1 MKTTI
6 SKALMAATFF
16 AGALVPMTAIA
27 DDAKEVIDHSTST
40 LQTFVS
46 DPNVASL
53 LKKAK
58 GVVIIPKFVKAGFIV
73 GGASGD
79 GVLVAK
85 TAKGW
90 SQPAF
95 FEMGQGSIG
104 FQVGAES
111 QQILIVIMTDH
122 GLNELADG
130 KLSVGGDAS
139 ATAWDSN
146 KGVNEQTATSDM
158 ITFVRSKG
166 GYAGVSVSGGDLDD
180 DEDKNED
187 FYGKNVDTKA
197 IIAGTVTANPG
208 SAQLLNV
215 LKAY

>member
-6 SKALMAATFF
+6 SKALVAATLF
-16 AGALVPMTAIA
+16 AGTLVPMTAVA
-27 DDAKEVIDHSTST
+27 DNAREVVDHSTST
-40 LQTFVS
+40 LQTFAS

-85 TAKGW
+85 TPKGW

-104 FQVGAES
+104 FQFGAES
-111 QQILIVIMTDH
+111 QQILIIIMTDH

-158 ITFVRSKG
+158 VTFVRSKG

-197 IIAGTVTANPG
+197 IIAGTVTANPA

>member
-6 SKALMAATFF
+6 SKAFVAATLF
-16 AGALVPMTAIA
+16 AGALVPMTAVA
-27 DDAKEVIDHSTST
+27 DNAREVVDHSTSS
-40 LQTFVS
+40 LQTFAS

-85 TAKGW
+85 TPKGW

-104 FQVGAES
+104 FQFGAES
-111 QQILIVIMTDH
+111 QQILIIIMTDH

-158 ITFVRSKG
+158 VTFVRSKG

-197 IIAGTVTANPG
+197 IIAGTVTANPA